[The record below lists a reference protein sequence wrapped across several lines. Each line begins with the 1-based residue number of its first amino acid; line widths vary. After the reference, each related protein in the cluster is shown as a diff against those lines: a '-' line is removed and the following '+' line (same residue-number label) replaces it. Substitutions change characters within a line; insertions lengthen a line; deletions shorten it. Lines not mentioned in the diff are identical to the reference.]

1 MSILDTEVPTKIT
14 REYLAE
20 NGWHPDKLERN
31 WWIRKSTRSDGGT
44 AAFSHFVYTF
54 RDPHKRIRNQL
65 KCNSWFHTD
74 KIYSNIKE
82 VSDLNAV
89 MSYFINEV
97 SILFHGK

>member
-31 WWIRKSTRSDGGT
+31 WWIRKSTRLNGT
-44 AAFSHFVYTF
+44 ATYCHFVYTF

-65 KCNSWFHTD
+65 KCNGWFHTD

-82 VSDLNAV
+82 ITDLNAAI
-89 MSYFINEV
+89 SSFINEV
-97 SILFHGK
+97 SIHFHGK

>member
-1 MSILDTEVPTKIT
+1 MSILDTEVSTKIT

-20 NGWHPDKLERN
+20 NGWHPDKLGRN
-31 WWIRKSTRSDGGT
+31 WWIRKTTRSDGS
-44 AAFSHFVYTF
+44 AAYCHFVYTF

-65 KCNSWFHTD
+65 KCNNWFHTD

-82 VSDLNAV
+82 ITDLNVAI
-89 MSYFINEV
+89 SGFINQT